1 MIVIQHLT
9 EFDSHMILNNIL
21 DIQNED
27 EPEQNKDRKSSEET
41 YVDKQVLHV
50 WIQIR
55 SKHSGFDPKF
65 DLWKY
70 FCLSI

>member
-1 MIVIQHLT
+1 MIIIQHLT

-55 SKHSGFDPKF
+55 SKHTDPV
-65 DLWKY
+65 LNIRAWI
-70 FCLSI
+70 SHNA

>member
-50 WIQIR
+50 WIQIQ
-55 SKHSGFDPKF
+55 SKHSGLDPTF